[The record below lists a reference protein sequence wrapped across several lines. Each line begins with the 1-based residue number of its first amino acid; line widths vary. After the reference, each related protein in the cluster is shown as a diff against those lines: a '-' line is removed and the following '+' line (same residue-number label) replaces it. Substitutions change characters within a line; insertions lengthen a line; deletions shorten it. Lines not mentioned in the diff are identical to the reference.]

1 MLNRRMVLWR
11 GLAAGAASTAFG
23 RSAFAEPGWEGV
35 VAKAKAEGRAIYYSS
50 GIAKTEEPLMA
61 QFGKTAGFA
70 VEYARPG
77 GGEIVLR
84 KYEQEIKG
92 GAESADVCGLS
103 DYALGIYARD
113 KGYAATPDLP
123 NLAKL
128 SSAFAMTDPGIYPT
142 GGLTMPIIVNKT
154 MIPDGQGPTKY
165 TDLIDP
171 KYKGKILFGAPE
183 NAGTS
188 TLLIKGLVEQ
198 HGWDFI
204 KALRANEVSEMRL
217 QAEAMQ
223 AVARGEKPICV
234 VAQAW
239 GFLYQLQ
246 GAPTRMIFPEDGTVL
261 ARYCFFISKK
271 AAHPAA
277 GAVLANHLLSADYQK
292 ALAEENGFYGS
303 NSDAPPPPGM
313 PAVAALKIYSPNL
326 VELTAQR
333 GEIIDTWRKIMG

>member
-1 MLNRRMVLWR
+1 MLNKRALLLH
-11 GLAAGAASTAFG
+11 GLAAGAASVVPV
-23 RSAFAEPGWEGV
+23 RWSFAASDWKGT
-35 VAKAKAEGRAIYYSS
+35 VAQAKTEGRTVYYSS

-61 QFGKTAGFA
+61 RFGKSAGFA

-84 KYEQEIKG
+84 KYEQEIKA
-92 GAESADVCGLS
+92 GAASADVCGLS

-113 KGYAATPDLP
+113 KGYTTTPDLP
-123 NLAKL
+123 NAAKL
-128 SSAFAMTDPGIYPT
+128 SGVFALTDPGIYPA
-142 GGLTMPIIVNKT
+142 GGLAMTIVVNKNI
-154 MIPDGQGPTKY
+154 IPDGQGPSKY

-171 KYKGKILFGAPE
+171 KYKGQVLFGAPE

-188 TLLIKGLVEQ
+188 TLLVKGLVEQ

-204 KALRANEVSEMRL
+204 KALRANQVGEMRL

-246 GAPTRMIFPEDGTVL
+246 GSPTRMVFPEDGTVF
-261 ARYCFFISKK
+261 ARYCFFISNK
-271 AAHPAA
+271 AANPAA
-277 GAVLANHLLSADYQK
+277 GALLANHLLSAEYQTS
-292 ALAEENGFYGS
+292 LAEENGFYGS
-303 NSDAPPPPGM
+303 SSDAPPPPGLT
-313 PAVAALKIYSPNL
+313 PVSQLKIYSPNL
-326 VELTAQR
+326 VELAAQR

>member
-1 MLNRRMVLWR
+1 MLNRRALLWR
-11 GLAAGAASTAFG
+11 GLAAGAATVLA
-23 RSAFAEPGWEGV
+23 RPALADPGWESV
-35 VAKAKAEGRAIYYSS
+35 VAKAKAEGRALYYSS

-61 QFGKTAGFA
+61 QFGGSAGFT

-92 GAESADVCGLS
+92 GADSADVCGLS

-113 KGYAATPDLP
+113 KGYTAATDLP
-123 NLAKL
+123 NAAKL
-128 SSAFAMTDPGIYPT
+128 SGAFALTDPGIYPT
-142 GGLTMPIIVNKT
+142 GGLAMTIVVNKNI
-154 MIPDGQGPTKY
+154 IPDGEGPTKY

-198 HGWDFI
+198 HGWEFI

-246 GAPTRMIFPEDGTVL
+246 GSPTRMVFPDDGTVL
-261 ARYCFFISKK
+261 ARYCCLISKQ

-277 GAVLANHLLSADYQK
+277 GAVLANHLLSAEYQK
-292 ALAEENGFYGS
+292 SLAQENGFYGS

-313 PAVAALKIYSPNL
+313 PAVSTLKIYSPNL